1 MIKAQSSYGGSQ
13 PSQGGSYQSVYNS
26 QSPKPIEGDYS
37 GFGPY
42 KPKPAA
48 AKPRGT
54 APGDIYSAK
63 RAWKQAGS
71 SGDWRA
77 YMPSQQSGGY
87 ENAPMPLPPRVGGQG
102 SAQPSGPYRSVYQ
115 QQQSMGG
122 DMGLA
127 LPYGN
132 SQPQYAAAQQPQGGF
147 SAMYGQIGGGY
158 GSSPSFNQRDAF
170 INNINDTMAGY
181 QANQGTYLGSG
192 APPASWGQSPQFN
205 FPAMWQQAGDMVQ
218 SGWKN
223 PLLGLMG

>member
-1 MIKAQSSYGGSQ
+1 MIKAMSSYDGSQ
-13 PSQGGSYQSVYNS
+13 PAQSGPYKSVYNNN
-26 QSPKPIEGDYS
+26 SPTPIEGDYS

-48 AKPRGT
+48 AKPKS
-54 APGDIYSAK
+54 APGDVYSAK
-63 RAWKQAGS
+63 RAWKQSGGQ
-71 SGDWRA
+71 GDWRA
-77 YMPSQQSGGY
+77 YMPNQQGGGY
-87 ENAPMPLPPRVGGQG
+87 ANAPMPMPPQAGGQG
-102 SAQPSGPYRSVYQ
+102 AAQPSGPYRSVYQ
-115 QQQSMGG
+115 PQSMDIGP
-122 DMGLA
+122 A

-132 SQPQYAAAQQPQGGF
+132 SQGQYAPQQQQGGF
-147 SAMYGQIGGGY
+147 NASYGQIGGGY
-158 GSSPSFNQRDAF
+158 GSSPNFGQRDAF

-192 APPASWGQSPQFN
+192 SPSAAWGQSPQFN